1 MMEIKV
7 SKIVNVVEFSVSKDT
22 LKKAKDSVKG
32 IKDFIENQ
40 KPVLKIGLDQK
51 HLKKQVKQAVA
62 AAQAQQKIINGVAGT
77 SPVKTPGVSG
87 KGNANGAAR
96 AQAQA
101 IKMADTADIKRRSAA
116 LALNGITGRTVDEQY
131 RAIKAVHGVTQQYE
145 QGVISQARMNQ
156 LIKEEIALV
165 RRAAAARR
173 SVTQATQTASIST
186 GGKLAGVGKGFM
198 SGGFLG
204 AGTGALASA
213 GMAGG
218 GVLAAGYLGERIRT
232 AVTEQA
238 RDVNEL
244 SASAKSVNV
253 DPNTILA
260 MQRYAQVNGIDSG
273 SDGVTGRQKLVD
285 GMKDLTEKLN
295 QSGQDST
302 FDKKS
307 GKWKGGNSAID
318 TKMTDLGMSK
328 EEIKQYSTSPADF
341 MNRIVNGYQK
351 KGLTPEQM
359 SNKIESLYDDAMY
372 YTKLWANNSAELS
385 NNFEELKKAG
395 GLLTIEQQDAAK
407 ELARTMSLGGA
418 AMDSNLRQMMVGFT
432 QAFGNSDD
440 FVNSIQ
446 KLGPAFKELGS
457 ETGNLIKNITMFATQ
472 ITDGY
477 SKFMGW
483 LQKEFPS
490 VFKSGD
496 NSVIDSV
503 NGMVSGSADGA
514 ASWVNDV
521 FGFDPRNVGR
531 GFKGDGGYSP
541 NVPLITGNNAIPQSY
556 QPASYSAP
564 NITVLPA
571 QVMNVIDVK
580 PDYSRMGQFIDLEVT
595 SKLQAQADQLAIDLQ
610 GATSASGN

>member
-62 AAQAQQKIINGVAGT
+62 AAQAQQKIINGATT

-87 KGNANGAAR
+87 NANSAAR

-101 IKMADTADIKRRSAA
+101 LKMADTADIKRRSAA

-131 RAIKAVHGVTQQYE
+131 RAVKAVHNITQQYE

-218 GVLAAGYLGERIRT
+218 SVLAAGYLGERIRT

-253 DPNTILA
+253 DPNLILA

-318 TKMTDLGMSK
+318 TIMTDLGMSK

-359 SNKIESLYDDAMY
+359 SNKIENLYDDAMY

-395 GLLTIEQQDAAK
+395 GLLTKEQQDAAK

-496 NSVIDSV
+496 ASVIDSV
-503 NGMVSGSADGA
+503 NGMVSGSADSA

-531 GFKGDGGYSP
+531 GVRDGGYSP

-556 QPASYSAP
+556 QPASYSVP

-595 SKLQAQADQLAIDLQ
+595 SKLQQQANQLVIDIQ

>member
-1 MMEIKV
+1 MMDIKISRIRNTV
-7 SKIVNVVEFSVSKDT
+7 DFEVDHAS
-22 LKKAKDSVKG
+22 LRKAKNSIKG
-32 IKDFIENQ
+32 IKEFIENQ

-62 AAQAQQKIINGVAGT
+62 SAHAQQKIVNGAAGT
-77 SPVKTPGVSG
+77 SPVKAPGAA
-87 KGNANGAAR
+87 GNNAAAR

-101 IKMADTADIKRRSAA
+101 LKMADTADIKRRSAA

-131 RAIKAVHGVTQQYE
+131 RAVKAVHNITQQYE

-173 SVTQATQTASIST
+173 GVTQATQTASIST
-186 GGKLAGVGKGFM
+186 GGKLVGVGKGFM

-218 GVLAAGYLGERIRT
+218 GVLAAGYLGERVRS

-238 RDVNEL
+238 RNVNEL

-253 DPNTILA
+253 DPNLILA

-295 QSGQDST
+295 QSGQDSI

-307 GKWKGGNSAID
+307 GKWKGGNSSID
-318 TKMTDLGMSK
+318 TIMNDLGMSK

-395 GLLTIEQQDAAK
+395 GLLTKEQQDAAK

-496 NSVIDSV
+496 ASVIDSV
-503 NGMVSGSADGA
+503 NGMVSGSADSA

-531 GFKGDGGYSP
+531 GVRDGGYSP

-556 QPASYSAP
+556 QPASYSVP

-595 SKLQAQADQLAIDLQ
+595 SKLQQQANQLVIDIQ

>member
-22 LKKAKDSVKG
+22 FKKAKDSVKG

-62 AAQAQQKIINGVAGT
+62 AAQAQQKIINGATT

-87 KGNANGAAR
+87 NANSAAR

-101 IKMADTADIKRRSAA
+101 LKMADTADIKRRSAA

-173 SVTQATQTASIST
+173 SVTQATQTASMST

-218 GVLAAGYLGERIRT
+218 GVLAAGYLGERVRS

-238 RDVNEL
+238 RNVNEL

-253 DPNTILA
+253 DPNLILA
-260 MQRYAQVNGIDSG
+260 MQRYAQTNGIDSG

-295 QSGQDST
+295 QSGQDSI

-307 GKWKGGNSAID
+307 GKWKGGN
-318 TKMTDLGMSK
+318 
-328 EEIKQYSTSPADF
+328 
-341 MNRIVNGYQK
+341 
-351 KGLTPEQM
+351 
-359 SNKIESLYDDAMY
+359 
-372 YTKLWANNSAELS
+372 
-385 NNFEELKKAG
+385 
-395 GLLTIEQQDAAK
+395 
-407 ELARTMSLGGA
+407 
-418 AMDSNLRQMMVGFT
+418 
-432 QAFGNSDD
+432 
-440 FVNSIQ
+440 
-446 KLGPAFKELGS
+446 
-457 ETGNLIKNITMFATQ
+457 
-472 ITDGY
+472 
-477 SKFMGW
+477 
-483 LQKEFPS
+483 
-490 VFKSGD
+490 
-496 NSVIDSV
+496 
-503 NGMVSGSADGA
+503 
-514 ASWVNDV
+514 
-521 FGFDPRNVGR
+521 
-531 GFKGDGGYSP
+531 
-541 NVPLITGNNAIPQSY
+541 
-556 QPASYSAP
+556 
-564 NITVLPA
+564 
-571 QVMNVIDVK
+571 
-580 PDYSRMGQFIDLEVT
+580 
-595 SKLQAQADQLAIDLQ
+595 
-610 GATSASGN
+610 

>member
-1 MMEIKV
+1 MDIKISRIRNTV
-7 SKIVNVVEFSVSKDT
+7 DFEVDHAS
-22 LKKAKDSVKG
+22 LRKAKNSIKG
-32 IKDFIENQ
+32 IKEFIENQ

-62 AAQAQQKIINGVAGT
+62 AAQAQQKIINGATT

-87 KGNANGAAR
+87 NANSAAR

-101 IKMADTADIKRRSAA
+101 LKMADTADIKRRSAA

-131 RAIKAVHGVTQQYE
+131 RAVKAVHNITQQYE

-156 LIKEEIALV
+156 LIKEEVALV

-218 GVLAAGYLGERIRT
+218 GVLAAGYLGERIRS

-285 GMKDLTEKLN
+285 GMKDLTEKIN

-318 TKMTDLGMSK
+318 TIMTDLGMSK

-372 YTKLWANNSAELS
+372 YTKLWTNNSAELS
-385 NNFEELKKAG
+385 NNFAELKKAG

-496 NSVIDSV
+496 ASVIDSV
-503 NGMVSGSADGA
+503 NGMVSGSADVA

-531 GFKGDGGYSP
+531 GGRDGGYSP

-556 QPASYSAP
+556 QPASYSVP

-595 SKLQAQADQLAIDLQ
+595 SKLQQQANQLAIDLQ

>member
-22 LKKAKDSVKG
+22 FKKAKDSVKG

-51 HLKKQVKQAVA
+51 HLKKQARQAVA
-62 AAQAQQKIINGVAGT
+62 AAQAQQKIINGAPGT
-77 SPVKTPGVSG
+77 SPVKAPGAASN
-87 KGNANGAAR
+87 NAAAR

-101 IKMADTADIKRRSAA
+101 LKMADTADIKRRSAA

-131 RAIKAVHGVTQQYE
+131 RAVKAVHNVTQLFE
-145 QGVISQARMNQ
+145 QGVISQGRMNQ

-253 DPNTILA
+253 DPNLILA
-260 MQRYAQVNGIDSG
+260 MQRYAQKNGIDSG

-295 QSGQDST
+295 QSGQDSI

-318 TKMTDLGMSK
+318 TIMNDLGMSK

-359 SNKIESLYDDAMY
+359 SNKIENLYDDAMY

-395 GLLTIEQQDAAK
+395 GLLTKEQQDAAK

-496 NSVIDSV
+496 ASVIDSV
-503 NGMVSGSADGA
+503 NGVVSGSADSA
-514 ASWVNDV
+514 ASWVKDT

-531 GFKGDGGYSP
+531 GVRYSP

-595 SKLQAQADQLAIDLQ
+595 SKLQQQANQLVIDIQ

>member
-1 MMEIKV
+1 
-7 SKIVNVVEFSVSKDT
+7 
-22 LKKAKDSVKG
+22 
-32 IKDFIENQ
+32 
-40 KPVLKIGLDQK
+40 
-51 HLKKQVKQAVA
+51 
-62 AAQAQQKIINGVAGT
+62 
-77 SPVKTPGVSG
+77 
-87 KGNANGAAR
+87 
-96 AQAQA
+96 
-101 IKMADTADIKRRSAA
+101 
-116 LALNGITGRTVDEQY
+116 
-131 RAIKAVHGVTQQYE
+131 
-145 QGVISQARMNQ
+145 
-156 LIKEEIALV
+156 
-165 RRAAAARR
+165 
-173 SVTQATQTASIST
+173 
-186 GGKLAGVGKGFM
+186 M

-218 GVLAAGYLGERIRT
+218 GVLAAGYLGERIRS

-253 DPNTILA
+253 DPNLILA

-318 TKMTDLGMSK
+318 TIMTDLGMSK

-395 GLLTIEQQDAAK
+395 GLLTKEQQDAAK

-496 NSVIDSV
+496 ASVIDSV

-531 GFKGDGGYSP
+531 GVRDGGYSP

-595 SKLQAQADQLAIDLQ
+595 SKLQQQTNQLVIDIQ

>member
-1 MMEIKV
+1 MMDIKISRIRNTV
-7 SKIVNVVEFSVSKDT
+7 DFEVDHAS
-22 LKKAKDSVKG
+22 LRKAKNSIKG
-32 IKDFIENQ
+32 IKEFIENQ

-62 AAQAQQKIINGVAGT
+62 AAQAQQKIINGATT

-87 KGNANGAAR
+87 NANSAAR

-131 RAIKAVHGVTQQYE
+131 RAVKAVHNITQQYE

-156 LIKEEIALV
+156 LIREEIALV

-173 SVTQATQTASIST
+173 GVTQATQTASVSA
-186 GGKLAGVGKGFM
+186 GGKLAGVGRGFM

-218 GVLAAGYLGERIRT
+218 GVLAAGYLGERVRS

-238 RDVNEL
+238 RNVNEL

-253 DPNTILA
+253 DPNLILA
-260 MQRYAQVNGIDSG
+260 MQRYAQTNGIDSG

-295 QSGQDST
+295 QSGQDSV

-307 GKWKGGNSAID
+307 GKWKGGNSSID
-318 TKMTDLGMSK
+318 TIMNDLGMSK

-372 YTKLWANNSAELS
+372 YTKLWTNNSAELS

-496 NSVIDSV
+496 ASVIDSV

-531 GFKGDGGYSP
+531 GVRDGGYSP

-556 QPASYSAP
+556 QPASYSVP

-595 SKLQAQADQLAIDLQ
+595 SKLQQQTNQLVIDIQ

>member
-22 LKKAKDSVKG
+22 FKKAKDSVKG
-32 IKDFIENQ
+32 IKEFIENQ

-51 HLKKQVKQAVA
+51 HLKKQAKQAVA
-62 AAQAQQKIINGVAGT
+62 AAQAQQKIINGATT
-77 SPVKTPGVSG
+77 SPVKAPGAASN
-87 KGNANGAAR
+87 NAAAR

-101 IKMADTADIKRRSAA
+101 LKMADTADIKRRSAA

-131 RAIKAVHGVTQQYE
+131 RAIKAVHGITQQYE
-145 QGVISQARMNQ
+145 QGVISQQRMNQ

-173 SVTQATQTASIST
+173 SVTQATQTASVSA

-218 GVLAAGYLGERIRT
+218 GVLAAGYLGERVRS

-253 DPNTILA
+253 DPNLILA
-260 MQRYAQVNGIDSG
+260 MQRYAQKNGIDSG

-295 QSGQDST
+295 QSGQDSI

-318 TKMTDLGMSK
+318 TIMTDLGMSK

-372 YTKLWANNSAELS
+372 YVKLWTNNSAELS
-385 NNFEELKKAG
+385 NNFEELKQAG
-395 GLLTIEQQDAAK
+395 GLLTKEQQDAAK

-483 LQKEFPS
+483 LQKEFPAI
-490 VFKSGD
+490 FKSGD
-496 NSVIDSV
+496 ASVIDSV
-503 NGMVSGSADGA
+503 NGMVSGSADSA

-531 GFKGDGGYSP
+531 GVSSP

-595 SKLQAQADQLAIDLQ
+595 SKLQQQTNQLVIDIQ

>member
-62 AAQAQQKIINGVAGT
+62 AAQAQQKIINGATT

-87 KGNANGAAR
+87 NANSAAR

-101 IKMADTADIKRRSAA
+101 LKMADTADIKRRSAA

-131 RAIKAVHGVTQQYE
+131 RAVKAVHNITQQYE

-218 GVLAAGYLGERIRT
+218 SVLAAGYLGERIRT

-253 DPNTILA
+253 DPNLILA

-318 TKMTDLGMSK
+318 TIMTDLGMSK

-395 GLLTIEQQDAAK
+395 GLLTKEQQDAAK

-446 KLGPAFKELGS
+446 KLGPAFNELGS

-496 NSVIDSV
+496 ASVIDSV
-503 NGMVSGSADGA
+503 NGMVSGSADSA
-514 ASWVNDV
+514 ASWVSDV

-531 GFKGDGGYSP
+531 GVRDGGYSP

-556 QPASYSAP
+556 QPASYSVP

-595 SKLQAQADQLAIDLQ
+595 SKLQQQANQLVIDIQ

>member
-22 LKKAKDSVKG
+22 FKKAKDSVKS

-40 KPVLKIGLDQK
+40 RPVLKIGLDQK
-51 HLKKQVKQAVA
+51 HLKKQARQAVA
-62 AAQAQQKIINGVAGT
+62 AAQAQQKIINGAAGT
-77 SPVKTPGVSG
+77 SPVKAPGAASN
-87 KGNANGAAR
+87 NAAAR

-101 IKMADTADIKRRSAA
+101 LKMADTADIKRRSAA

-131 RAIKAVHGVTQQYE
+131 RAVKAVHNITQQYE

-156 LIKEEIALV
+156 LIKEEVALV

-173 SVTQATQTASIST
+173 SVTQATQTASMST

-218 GVLAAGYLGERIRT
+218 GVLAAGYLGERIRS

-238 RDVNEL
+238 RNVNEL

-253 DPNTILA
+253 DPNLILA

-295 QSGQDST
+295 QSGQDSV

-307 GKWKGGNSAID
+307 GKWKGGNSSID
-318 TKMTDLGMSK
+318 TIMNDLGISK

-359 SNKIESLYDDAMY
+359 SNKIENLYDDAMY
-372 YTKLWANNSAELS
+372 YTKLWTNNSAELS

-395 GLLTIEQQDAAK
+395 GLLTKEQQDAAK

-477 SKFMGW
+477 SKFMGG

-490 VFKSGD
+490 IFKSGD
-496 NSVIDSV
+496 ASVIDSANNAV
-503 NGMVSGSADGA
+503 AGSANAA
-514 ASWVNDV
+514 ASWVKDT
-521 FGFDPRNVGR
+521 FGFDPQAVGDWFKEGNKTPANSIIPNGGSITTSSQSPVNPVINVNVTPVVQSEVSIR
-531 GFKGDGGYSP
+531 PDGSRLGQYLSYEAEQLV
-541 NVPLITGNNAIPQSY
+541 NSKVNNLI
-556 QPASYSAP
+556 
-564 NITVLPA
+564 
-571 QVMNVIDVK
+571 
-580 PDYSRMGQFIDLEVT
+580 IDLN
-595 SKLQAQADQLAIDLQ
+595 A
-610 GATSASGN
+610 ATSASGSN

>member
-62 AAQAQQKIINGVAGT
+62 AAQAQQKIINGATT

-87 KGNANGAAR
+87 NANSAAR

-101 IKMADTADIKRRSAA
+101 LKMADTADIKRRSAA

-131 RAIKAVHGVTQQYE
+131 KAVKAVHNITQQYE

-186 GGKLAGVGKGFM
+186 GGRLAGVGKGFM

-218 GVLAAGYLGERIRT
+218 GVLAAGYLGERIRS

-253 DPNTILA
+253 DPNLILA

-318 TKMTDLGMSK
+318 TIMTDLGMSK

-395 GLLTIEQQDAAK
+395 GLLTKEQQDAAK

-496 NSVIDSV
+496 ASVIDSV

-531 GFKGDGGYSP
+531 GVRDGGYSP

-595 SKLQAQADQLAIDLQ
+595 SKLQQQTNQLVIDIQ